1 MKLYDLPME
10 LETLMMRYETLLSET
25 VGEVTPEV
33 EKLEQEIATYFAAGQ
48 DKVEAAAMVIKN
60 LEADAVSADSESKR
74 LKNRANSIQNNAD
87 RLRALTLMAV
97 SALGGKVKT
106 PRFTIWK
113 QTSKASVVYSINPII
128 MPDVF
133 AAKFPD
139 LARVNIELNKTAVK
153 ELAKTGAVIPPEI
166 IAEERPGTD
175 FLQIR

>member
-1 MKLYDLPME
+1 MKLYELPME
-10 LETLMMRYETLLSET
+10 LEALMLRYETLLSET

-33 EKLEQEIATYFAAGQ
+33 EKLEQEMAEYFAAGQ

-60 LEADAVSADSESKR
+60 LEADAIAADSESKR

-87 RLRALTLMAV
+87 RLRALTLIAV

-113 QTSKASVVYSINPII
+113 QQSKNTVVYSISPLV
-128 MPDVF
+128 DVTEF
-133 AAKFPD
+133 AEKYPNFS
-139 LARVNIELNKTAVK
+139 RVNIELDKTAVK
-153 ELAKTGAVIPPEI
+153 EYAKTGAVIPPEI
-166 IAEERPGTD
+166 VAEDHPGTD